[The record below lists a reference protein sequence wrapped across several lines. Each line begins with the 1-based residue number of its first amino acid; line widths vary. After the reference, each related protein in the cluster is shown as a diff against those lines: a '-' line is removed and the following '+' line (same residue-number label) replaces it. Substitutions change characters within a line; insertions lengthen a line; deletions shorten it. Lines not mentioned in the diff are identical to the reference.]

1 MIKAIST
8 ALADLST
15 SKNPIEGNHEKNCP
29 KMGKIE
35 VKREDFRLSNVQKKE
50 KTFDLPQILLQMFM
64 EKHQTDFQ

>member
-1 MIKAIST
+1 MKKI
-8 ALADLST
+8 
-15 SKNPIEGNHEKNCP
+15 CP

-64 EKHQTDFQ
+64 EKHQTDFQWNLAFETE